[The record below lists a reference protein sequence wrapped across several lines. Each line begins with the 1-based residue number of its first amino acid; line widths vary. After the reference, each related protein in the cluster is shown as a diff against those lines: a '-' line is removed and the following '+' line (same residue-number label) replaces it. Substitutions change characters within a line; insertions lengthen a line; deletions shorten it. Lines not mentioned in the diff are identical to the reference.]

1 MEESHVLNQE
11 LANLNASEQTLDENV
26 ALSMDSPDMKDT
38 KEILNAFVLIDDLMD
53 DSSPELPKTKTI
65 KLKPNLQNQELSPK
79 KFLRKKQNSLAL
91 SNSLVRK
98 GSVGKS

>member
-1 MEESHVLNQE
+1 
-11 LANLNASEQTLDENV
+11 LDENV

-65 KLKPNLQNQELSPK
+65 KLKPNL
-79 KFLRKKQNSLAL
+79 
-91 SNSLVRK
+91 
-98 GSVGKS
+98 